1 VNLGGC
7 SNFSLKVFDDPG
19 FTQNGNAVCDYV
31 VSGTAYGDLGTI
43 FGGTE
48 TIQQND
54 HVHNFNLNPVLQP
67 GECVSGFTVNS
78 VSPQCPCVNVIYL

>member
-1 VNLGGC
+1 
-7 SNFSLKVFDDPG
+7 LKVFDDPG

-43 FGGTE
+43 FSGTE
-48 TIQQND
+48 TIKQND
-54 HVHNFNLNPVLQP
+54 HTHNFNLSPVLQQ

-78 VSPQCPCVNVIYL
+78 VSPQCPCVNVIYV